1 MECESDLAEVES
13 VLELMTD
20 SPVVK
25 GFDEKKKDMLR
36 NLLMDMRSQLTEEI
50 NEVTEEEANHVS
62 TGEEVKERNTVLDRN
77 VYQHTSNLIKH
88 VLSLVMYG
96 RNKVD
101 LHVCYKRDRSMSSA
115 SSFRDRTLGFGVYME
130 TTNSKSLLLFSF
142 VVLLASAPLFASTDQ
157 HSSKT
162 RHRSRRSTPFPF
174 RVTGSPTSSSLW
186 KPLSL
191 TR

>member
-62 TGEEVKERNTVLDRN
+62 TSEEVKERNTVLDRN
-77 VYQHTSNLIKH
+77 MYQHTSNLIKH

-130 TTNSKSLLLFSF
+130 TTNSKSLLLFSL
-142 VVLLASAPLFASTDQ
+142 VVLLALAPLFASTDQ

-162 RHRSRRSTPFPF
+162 RHRSRRSTPFPV
-174 RVTGSPTSSSLW
+174 RATGSPTSSSLW

-191 TR
+191 T

>member
-1 MECESDLAEVES
+1 
-13 VLELMTD
+13 
-20 SPVVK
+20 
-25 GFDEKKKDMLR
+25 
-36 NLLMDMRSQLTEEI
+36 MDMRSQLTEEI

-174 RVTGSPTSSSLW
+174 RATGSPTSSSLW

>member
-36 NLLMDMRSQLTEEI
+36 NLLMDMRSQLTEDI

-88 VLSLVMYG
+88 VLSRDVWKKQGGFACLLQK
-96 RNKVD
+96 RPQ
-101 LHVCYKRDRSMSSA
+101 HV
-115 SSFRDRTLGFGVYME
+115 FRQ
-130 TTNSKSLLLFSF
+130 LLS
-142 VVLLASAPLFASTDQ
+142 
-157 HSSKT
+157 
-162 RHRSRRSTPFPF
+162 
-174 RVTGSPTSSSLW
+174 
-186 KPLSL
+186 
-191 TR
+191 